1 MSEAK
6 ELVAIKVLTPEVVFA
21 PGGVDE
27 ILGKIENE
35 VRSFKGDI
43 STLGGRNA
51 IASMAYKVA
60 RSKTALDDL
69 GKQLVSDLKAK
80 SGAIDAERRT
90 LRERLDTL
98 KDEVRKPLTDWENA
112 DKLRI
117 EGHEQAIQDLQAL
130 LDFGGEQ
137 PSSVQADERIVILS
151 DRPPRK
157 WEEFSE
163 RGSETIKFVYGR
175 LNDLHKAA
183 VKREAEAAE
192 LVRLRAENAA
202 REQKER
208 DERIAAAAAE
218 QARVAAETK
227 ARREADELA
236 TKAAF
241 ERQRMEQFARET
253 VEQAR
258 AADRRAEEAE
268 LRRVREAGQAEV
280 RRRQAVEEERAR
292 VALEKAQEVAETAKR
307 EANKRHKARINN
319 EVLAALVQAGLIEA
333 AGKAVIGLIASGN
346 CPHVAIKY

>member
-6 ELVAIKVLTPEVVFA
+6 DLVAIKVLTPEIVFA

-90 LRERLDTL
+90 IRTRLDTL

-112 DKLRI
+112 NTLRI
-117 EGHEQAIQDLQAL
+117 EGHEQAIQALQAL

-137 PSSVQADERIVILS
+137 PTAAQARERL
-151 DRPPRK
+151 DTLAARPERQ
-157 WEEFSE
+157 WEEFAQ
-163 RGSETIKFVYGR
+163 RGHETRAFVGNR
-175 LNDLHKAA
+175 LNDLREAA
-183 VKREAEAAE
+183 VIREAEAAE
-192 LVRLRAENAA
+192 LARLRAENAA

-236 TKAAF
+236 TKAAL
-241 ERQRMEQFARET
+241 ERQRMEREAAEA
-253 VEQAR
+253 VAKAQR
-258 AADRRAEEAE
+258 AAKEADR
-268 LRRVREAGQAEV
+268 QAA
-280 RRRQAVEEERAR
+280 QAVENERQR
-292 VALEKAQEVAETAKR
+292 VAMEKAAETAATAKR
-307 EANKRHKARINN
+307 EADKRHRAKINN
-319 EVLAALVQAGLIEA
+319 AAVAGLVDH
-333 AGKAVIGLIASGN
+333 AGLTEEQAKSVVVAIASGKVSN
-346 CPHVAIKY
+346 VRISY

>member
-6 ELVAIKVLTPEVVFA
+6 DLVAIKVLTPEIVFA

-43 STLGGRNA
+43 STLGGRTA
-51 IASMAYKVA
+51 IASMAYKIA

-69 GKQLVSDLKAK
+69 GKHLVSDWKAK
-80 SGAIDAERRT
+80 ASAVDAERRT
-90 LRERLDTL
+90 IRERLDTL

-112 DKLRI
+112 DKMRI
-117 EGHEQAIQDLQAL
+117 EAHEKAILDLQAL

-137 PSSVQADERIVILS
+137 PSSDQAAERIVILS
-151 DRPPRK
+151 DRPVRQ

-192 LVRLRAENAA
+192 LARLRVENAA

-208 DERIAAAAAE
+208 EERIAAAAAE
-218 QARVAAETK
+218 QARVVAETK
-227 ARREADELA
+227 AKREAEELA
-236 TKAAF
+236 AKADA
-241 ERQRMEQFARET
+241 ERKRMEREAS
-253 VEQAR
+253 EAIAR
-258 AADRRAEEAE
+258 AERAEADSRAAVAKADRDRAAAIYAE
-268 LRRVREAGQAEV
+268 RE
-280 RRRQAVEEERAR
+280 R
-292 VALEKAQEVAETAKR
+292 VAKEKADETAAAAKR
-307 EANKRHKARINN
+307 EADKRHKGRINN
-319 EVLAALVQAGLIEA
+319 AAVADLVKAGLSEDQAKSAIIA
-333 AGKAVIGLIASGN
+333 IASGK
-346 CPHVAIKY
+346 VANVRIQY

>member
-6 ELVAIKVLTPEVVFA
+6 DLVAIKVLTPEIVFA

-69 GKQLVSDLKAK
+69 GKQLVSDWKAK
-80 SGAIDAERRT
+80 ASAVDAERRT
-90 LRERLDTL
+90 IRERLDTL

-112 DKLRI
+112 NALRI
-117 EGHEQAIQDLQAL
+117 EGHEKALLDIQAL

-137 PSSVQADERIVILS
+137 PTVTQLRERLDILAA
-151 DRPPRK
+151 RPERE
-157 WEEFSE
+157 WEEFSQ
-163 RGSETIKFVYGR
+163 RGLEAEASAAMR
-175 LNDLHKAA
+175 LSRLLKDA
-183 VKREAEAAE
+183 VAREAEAAE

-218 QARVAAETK
+218 QARIAAETK

-236 TKAAF
+236 TRAVL
-241 ERQRMEQFARET
+241 ERQRMAREAAEAVAKAERAAKESARQAAQAIENERQRVAMEKARET
-253 VEQAR
+253 
-258 AADRRAEEAE
+258 
-268 LRRVREAGQAEV
+268 
-280 RRRQAVEEERAR
+280 
-292 VALEKAQEVAETAKR
+292 AETAKR
-307 EANKRHKARINN
+307 EANKRHRAKINN
-319 EVLAALVQAGLIEA
+319 EVLAALVRAGLSEP
-333 AGKAVIGLIASGN
+333 AGKTVIELIASGN
-346 CPHVAIKY
+346 CPHVKIQY